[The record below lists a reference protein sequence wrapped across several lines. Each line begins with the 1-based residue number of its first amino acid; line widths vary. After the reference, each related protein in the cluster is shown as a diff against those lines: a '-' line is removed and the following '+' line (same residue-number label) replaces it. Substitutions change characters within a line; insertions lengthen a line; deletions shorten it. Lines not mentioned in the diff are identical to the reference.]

1 MPDRSVY
8 IRQLR
13 LIWGAVLF
21 TMISLALFALVIF
34 YVQPDLI
41 TPLGDYRVV
50 DQAIMTAVLLVAI
63 AVFLIKRNL
72 FVAEKIVNTLKTKTD
87 NRDHIA
93 RACMMTGRKYQIII
107 WVLSEAIGLLAFIVF
122 VLSGNLE
129 LFGIYMLVGLYVLA
143 VNFPTG
149 RFLDRCETL
158 LDT

>member
-21 TMISLALFALVIF
+21 TMISLALFALMIF
-34 YVQPDLI
+34 YGQPDLI
-41 TPLGDYRVV
+41 TPLEDYRVV
-50 DQAIMTAVLLVAI
+50 DQVIMTAVLLMAI

-72 FVAEKIVNTLKTKTD
+72 FVAEKIVNTLKTKTED
-87 NRDHIA
+87 RKKI
-93 RACMMTGRKYQIII
+93 RTACMMTGRKYQLII
-107 WVLSEAIGLLAFIVF
+107 WVLSEAIGLLAFILF

-129 LFGIYMLVGLYVLA
+129 LFGIYMLVGIYVLA

>member
-21 TMISLALFALVIF
+21 TMISLALFALMIF
-34 YVQPDLI
+34 YGQPNLI
-41 TPLGDYRVV
+41 TPLEDYRVV
-50 DQAIMTAVLLVAI
+50 DQVIMTAVLLMAI

-72 FVAEKIVNTLKTKTD
+72 FVAEKIVNTLKTKTED
-87 NRDHIA
+87 RKKI
-93 RACMMTGRKYQIII
+93 RTACMMTGRKYQLII
-107 WVLSEAIGLLAFIVF
+107 WVLSEAIGLLAFILF

-129 LFGIYMLVGLYVLA
+129 LFGIYMLVGIYVLA